1 MCNSSSNIVVVVVVA
16 VPWHNNNVAFFCRVF
31 SQSETFRSEK
41 EIILREL
48 IFFQQF
54 FERFEETTKL
64 KFYDLLEGPDL
75 LLAIRVVAAQIIFHR
90 TLFAGATYHHPPTPT
105 SARVIASNRT
115 MNSNTPTPH
124 GIHHREGQTVEDIAR
139 APPGERV
146 LKVSQNTQTN
156 KLATSIGFVCEHG
169 EAPLILALGPA
180 NVNTAVK
187 AMAIARRK
195 LKEENVD
202 LRLYPTF
209 RAAGDGA
216 KRFSAI
222 LLQTWKEEGNGDM
235 QAEDDETDLS
245 LTCGSN
251 SVPSQVAGAI
261 AGKIREG
268 YSVSIRACGA
278 EAVSKTVSAV
288 TFARMFLADT
298 EKNPPESTPL
308 GRVVDISCA
317 PEFRHELVGSD
328 GQERTILLFTIKVID
343 PRNAPTVS
351 MSTEASGGISVE
363 RQRRLAED
371 VNAAANAN
379 AAVKNGE
386 EVSYCHQCGA
396 VFNRMS
402 ANFCSQ
408 CGCKRS

>member
-1 MCNSSSNIVVVVVVA
+1 M
-16 VPWHNNNVAFFCRVF
+16 
-31 SQSETFRSEK
+31 
-41 EIILREL
+41 
-48 IFFQQF
+48 
-54 FERFEETTKL
+54 
-64 KFYDLLEGPDL
+64 
-75 LLAIRVVAAQIIFHR
+75 
-90 TLFAGATYHHPPTPT
+90 
-105 SARVIASNRT
+105 
-115 MNSNTPTPH
+115 
-124 GIHHREGQTVEDIAR
+124 
-139 APPGERV
+139 

-278 EAVSKTVSAV
+278 EAVSQTVSAV

-351 MSTEASGGISVE
+351 MSTEASGGISME

>member
-1 MCNSSSNIVVVVVVA
+1 M
-16 VPWHNNNVAFFCRVF
+16 
-31 SQSETFRSEK
+31 
-41 EIILREL
+41 
-48 IFFQQF
+48 
-54 FERFEETTKL
+54 
-64 KFYDLLEGPDL
+64 
-75 LLAIRVVAAQIIFHR
+75 
-90 TLFAGATYHHPPTPT
+90 
-105 SARVIASNRT
+105 
-115 MNSNTPTPH
+115 
-124 GIHHREGQTVEDIAR
+124 
-139 APPGERV
+139 

-288 TFARMFLADT
+288 TFARMF
-298 EKNPPESTPL
+298 
-308 GRVVDISCA
+308 
-317 PEFRHELVGSD
+317 
-328 GQERTILLFTIKVID
+328 
-343 PRNAPTVS
+343 
-351 MSTEASGGISVE
+351 
-363 RQRRLAED
+363 
-371 VNAAANAN
+371 
-379 AAVKNGE
+379 
-386 EVSYCHQCGA
+386 
-396 VFNRMS
+396 
-402 ANFCSQ
+402 
-408 CGCKRS
+408 

>member
-1 MCNSSSNIVVVVVVA
+1 
-16 VPWHNNNVAFFCRVF
+16 
-31 SQSETFRSEK
+31 
-41 EIILREL
+41 
-48 IFFQQF
+48 
-54 FERFEETTKL
+54 
-64 KFYDLLEGPDL
+64 
-75 LLAIRVVAAQIIFHR
+75 
-90 TLFAGATYHHPPTPT
+90 
-105 SARVIASNRT
+105 
-115 MNSNTPTPH
+115 MNANTPTPH

-209 RAAGDGA
+209 RETDGA

-222 LLQTWKEEGNGDM
+222 LLQTWKEEGNGNM
-235 QAEDDETDLS
+235 QPEDAEADVS
-245 LTCGSN
+245 LTCGAN

-288 TFARMFLADT
+288 TFARLFLADT

-317 PEFRHELVGSD
+317 PEFRHETVGTAGD
-328 GQERTILLFTIKVID
+328 ERTILMFTIKVIN
-343 PRNAPTVS
+343 PRDAPMVS
-351 MSTEASGGISVE
+351 MSAEASGGISME

-371 VNAAANAN
+371 ANAGAAN
-379 AAVKNGE
+379 AAVNNGE
-386 EVSYCHQCGA
+386 EVSYCQQCGA

-408 CGCKRS
+408 CGCKRG